1 MIKLNLL
8 EPKWNN
14 QKHVRSCK
22 VVQVHVNFQLLHQ
35 LLTYSEQCLPVIAIY
50 MPQWEIPNVIKT
62 ALLSL
67 PIYLVQIKEK
77 QVLKEKV

>member
-14 QKHVRSCK
+14 QKHVQSCK
-22 VVQVHVNFQLLHQ
+22 VVRVHVNFQLLHQ
-35 LLTYSEQCLPVIAIY
+35 LLTYSEQCLPVINASVGNTERYQDCI
-50 MPQWEIPNVIKT
+50 IIF
-62 ALLSL
+62 
-67 PIYLVQIKEK
+67 PIYLVQIKAK